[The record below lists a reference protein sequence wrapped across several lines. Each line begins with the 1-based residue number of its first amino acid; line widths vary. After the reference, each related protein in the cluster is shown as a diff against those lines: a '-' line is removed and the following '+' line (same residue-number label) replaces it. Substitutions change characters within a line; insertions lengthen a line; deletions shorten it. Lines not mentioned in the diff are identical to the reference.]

1 MATLLSATPDQ
12 AIPLN
17 ERQAFLKSPAVLS
30 FAKNKISLEETEKD
44 MTTKPTLLRML
55 FLLAVF
61 AAANVFVSN
70 TVLAQRVYRESD
82 SNMRNLIRR
91 IETRSDTFSRTLENA
106 LDRSA
111 LNGTARE
118 DEINTLVTDFESAT
132 DQLRT
137 RFEARQS
144 TQADA
149 RAVLDRATL
158 INSFLLNNRLD
169 FRVEQDWRQLRNDLD
184 QLARAYYLT
193 WRWDSVGSGSGVS
206 YGLNDAEM
214 RRLLNQIN
222 SRTTAFSRA
231 FRNQIDRRNV
241 ADRDAIDEARRHL
254 SEFETATIQLRSR
267 FNNRQS
273 SEADVRN
280 VLEHAAYLNNF
291 MTTHQLGYGAE
302 NNWNL
307 LRQDLDRLA
316 SASDIAWNWTTTPSP
331 SGPVYGDDAQLTGT
345 YRLDTSRSTD
355 PRRAA
360 ESATRNLPA
369 GQRQRVYDA
378 LIARLEAPDV
388 LAIER
393 RGTNIAI
400 ASSRAPQ
407 INFVADGR
415 EQTETTPDNRTA
427 RVRASFSGDQLIV
440 TRTGDRA
447 QDFTVTFDPRDN
459 GRNLLVTRRV
469 YATQLNQPV
478 YVESY
483 YDKTS
488 DIAQLN
494 VYSTSPDYTGGTAS
508 GDFIIPNGTQLVA
521 VLNSDLSTKTAN
533 ENDRFTMTVRSPS
546 QYDGAT
552 IEGHVINVN
561 RSGRVTG
568 RSEMTL
574 DFDTIRLRDG
584 RTYRFAGILEAARTP
599 DNEVIRVDNEG
610 AARDDNQTERTITRT
625 AIGSAV
631 GAIIGAIA
639 GGGKGA
645 AIGAVLG
652 AGAGAGSVYVQGRD
666 DLDLTSG
673 TELTIRAT
681 GPRQQ

>member
-1 MATLLSATPDQ
+1 MKTKTTVIRMPLLLT
-12 AIPLN
+12 
-17 ERQAFLKSPAVLS
+17 
-30 FAKNKISLEETEKD
+30 
-44 MTTKPTLLRML
+44 
-55 FLLAVF
+55 VF
-61 AAANVFVSN
+61 AAALAYVPTSA
-70 TVLAQRVYRESD
+70 LAQRVYRESD
-82 SNMRNLIRR
+82 SSMRNLIRR

-106 LDRSA
+106 LNRSA

-118 DEINTLVTDFESAT
+118 DEINRLVTDFEAAT

-137 RFEARQS
+137 RFNERRS

-158 INSFLLNNRLD
+158 INSFLLNNRID
-169 FRVEQDWRQLRNDLD
+169 FRVEQDWRLLRNDLD

-193 WRWDSVGSGSGVS
+193 WRWDSVGSGTGYDLS
-206 YGLNDAEM
+206 DAEM

-222 SRTTAFSRA
+222 SRTTAFSRT
-231 FRNQIDRRNV
+231 FRNQLNRRNV
-241 ADRDAIDEARRHL
+241 GADYELNEARRHL
-254 SEFETATIQLRSR
+254 SEFETAVMQLRNR
-267 FNNRQS
+267 FNYRQS
-273 SEADVRN
+273 NESEIRD
-280 VLEHAAYLNNF
+280 VLEHGTYLNNF
-291 MTTHQLGYGAE
+291 MVRHQLSYAAE
-302 NNWNL
+302 NNWTQ
-307 LRQDLDRLA
+307 LRSDLDRLA
-316 SASDIAWNWTTTPSP
+316 SASNIAWNWSTTPG
-331 SGPVYGDDAQLTGT
+331 GPVYGDDAQLTGT

-355 PRRAA
+355 ARRAA
-360 ESATRNLPA
+360 EDATRNLPS

-393 RGTNIAI
+393 RGTSVSV
-400 ASSRAPQ
+400 ASSRAPR
-407 INFVADGR
+407 IDFVADGR
-415 EQTETTPDNRTA
+415 EHTESTPGGRTA
-427 RVRASFSGDQLIV
+427 RVRASFSGDQLII

-469 YATQLNQPV
+469 YTTQLSQPI

-483 YDKTS
+483 YDRTS
-488 DIAQLN
+488 EIAQLD
-494 VYSTSPDYTGGTAS
+494 VHSSSPETGGTAS
-508 GDFIIPNGTQLVA
+508 GDFIVRNGTQVVA
-521 VLNSDLSTKTAN
+521 VLNSPLSTETAQ

-561 RSGRVTG
+561 RGGRITG

-584 RTYRFAGILEAARTP
+584 RTYRFAGILETARTP

-610 AARDDNQTERTITRT
+610 AAREDNQTERTITRT

-645 AIGAVLG
+645 AIGAVIG

-666 DLDLTSG
+666 DLDLETG
-673 TELTIRAT
+673 TELTIRAS
-681 GPRQQ
+681 GPRN

>member
-1 MATLLSATPDQ
+1 
-12 AIPLN
+12 
-17 ERQAFLKSPAVLS
+17 
-30 FAKNKISLEETEKD
+30 
-44 MTTKPTLLRML
+44 ML
-55 FLLAVF
+55 FLLSVF
-61 AAANVFVSN
+61 ALVNIGVTSTA
-70 TVLAQRVYRESD
+70 LAQRVYRESD
-82 SNMRNLIRR
+82 SSMRNLIRR

-118 DEINTLVTDFESAT
+118 DEINRLVTDFEAAT

-137 RFEARQS
+137 RFNERRS

-193 WRWDSVGSGSGVS
+193 WRWDSTVGSDLSE
-206 YGLNDAEM
+206 AEM

-222 SRTTAFSRA
+222 SRTTAFSRT
-231 FRNQIDRRNV
+231 FRNQLHRTGV
-241 ADRDAIDEARRHL
+241 ADHDEIDEARQHL
-254 SEFETATIQLRSR
+254 SEFETAVIQLRSR
-267 FNNRQS
+267 FNYRQS
-273 SEADVRN
+273 NESHVRE
-280 VLEHAAYLNNF
+280 VLEHAVYLNNF
-291 MTTHQLGYGAE
+291 MTSHQLGYGAE

-307 LRQDLDRLA
+307 LRADLDRLA
-316 SASDIAWNWTTTPSP
+316 SASRIAWNWSTPP
-331 SGPVYGDDAQLTGT
+331 TGPIHGGDAHLTGT

-355 PRRAA
+355 ARRAA
-360 ESATRNLPA
+360 EDATRNLPS
-369 GQRQRVYDA
+369 GQRQTVYDA
-378 LIARLEAPDV
+378 LITRLEAPDV

-393 RGTNIAI
+393 RGTSVAV
-400 ASSRAPQ
+400 ASSRAPR
-407 INFVADGR
+407 IDFVADGR
-415 EQTETTPDNRTA
+415 EHSESVPGGRTA
-427 RVRASFSGDQLIV
+427 RVRASFSGDQLII

-459 GRNLLVTRRV
+459 GRRLLVTRRV
-469 YATQLNQPV
+469 YTAELNQPV
-478 YVESY
+478 NVESY
-483 YDKTS
+483 YDRTS
-488 DIAQLN
+488 DIAQLD
-494 VYSTSPDYTGGTAS
+494 VYRTSPDYTGTPS
-508 GDFIIPNGTQLVA
+508 GDFIVPNGTQVVA
-521 VLNSDLSTKTAN
+521 VLNSDLSTKTAK

-552 IEGHVINVN
+552 IEGRVINVD
-561 RSGRVTG
+561 RSGRITG
-568 RSEMTL
+568 RSQMTF

-584 RTYRFAGILEAARTP
+584 RTYRFAGILETARTA

-610 AARDDNQTERTITRT
+610 AARDDNQTERTIQRT
-625 AIGSAV
+625 AIGTAV

-645 AIGAVLG
+645 AIGAVIG

-666 DLDLTSG
+666 DLELETG

-681 GPRQQ
+681 GPRNR